1 MEPTKMAIIAS
12 ESVIPTSAVNDT
24 IIPRMGYTILA
35 VIIGFFSVFGIILS
49 MNVIVVTLKH
59 RQLRQPLKFTL
70 VNLAVADLGCATFG
84 GLPTMVTNAM
94 GYFSLGSVECVLEGF
109 AVAFFVIAGL
119 CSVAIIAVERCMVVC
134 RPVGSVT
141 FQTRHAVAGA
151 VIAWVW
157 SFLWNTPSL
166 FGWGSYE
173 LEGVQTSCAP
183 DWYSRN
189 LANVSYIMCYFLL
202 CFALPFSVIVI
213 SYTCLLWTLLR
224 KVTKLKMS
232 EGGSTARAETQ
243 VACMVVVMVMAFLLT
258 WLPYAAFALS
268 VILDPNLY
276 IDPVIATVPMYLAKS
291 SINYIIHL
299 NKHAVPFLLCGRNPW
314 AAEAES
320 EDHIFTTVNCS
331 VL

>member
-1 MEPTKMAIIAS
+1 MSLTVTLSVNKAGRRFDSAIKLSAIIDLQEHNLTELFHSQSGSKDFPFQVKMEPTEMGIIAS
-12 ESVIPTSAVNDT
+12 ESAIPSSAVNGA
-24 IIPRMGYTILA
+24 IMPRMGYTILA
-35 VIIGFFSVFGIILS
+35 VIIGFFSVFGIILN
-49 MNVIVVTLKH
+49 MTVIVVTFKH
-59 RQLRQPLKFTL
+59 RQLRQPLNFAL

-94 GYFSLGSVECVLEGF
+94 GYFSLGRVGCVLEGF
-109 AVAFFVIAGL
+109 AVAFFGIAGL

-141 FQTRHAVAGA
+141 FQTRHAVAGV

-157 SFLWNTPSL
+157 SFLWNTPPL
-166 FGWGSYE
+166 FGWGRYE

-183 DWYSRN
+183 DWYSRD
-189 LANVSYIMCYFLL
+189 LANVS
-202 CFALPFSVIVI
+202 
-213 SYTCLLWTLLR
+213 
-224 KVTKLKMS
+224 KLKMS

-276 IDPVIATVPMYLAKS
+276 IDPVIASVPMYLAKS
-291 SINYIIHL
+291 STVFNPIIYIFM
-299 NKHAVPFLLCGRNPW
+299 NRQV
-314 AAEAES
+314 S
-320 EDHIFTTVNCS
+320 QCS
-331 VL
+331 F